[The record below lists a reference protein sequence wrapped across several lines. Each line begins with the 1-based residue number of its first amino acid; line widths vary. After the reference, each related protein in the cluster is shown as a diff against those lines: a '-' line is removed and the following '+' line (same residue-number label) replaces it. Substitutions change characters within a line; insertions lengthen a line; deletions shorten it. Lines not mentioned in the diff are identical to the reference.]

1 MLGLLLLLFTK
12 HTYLPSLFV
21 DYIDVTQVIDN
32 KFEDCFLY
40 DIFEYEKEVPAS
52 RERFE
57 KDFITIK
64 QLRKGATHG
73 KKYTR
78 EEELE
83 LFKK

>member
-64 QLRKGATHG
+64 
-73 KKYTR
+73 
-78 EEELE
+78 
-83 LFKK
+83 